1 MKNVALFGLTHFN
14 EDYTVKDN
22 RTGKETNIL
31 DAKELEQYA
40 RDEQKNQDDKPKD
53 LWQRISPF

>member
-1 MKNVALFGLTHFN
+1 MALFGLTHFN
-14 EDYTVKDN
+14 EDYTVTDN

-53 LWQRISPF
+53 LWQRISLF

>member
-1 MKNVALFGLTHFN
+1 MALFGLTHFN